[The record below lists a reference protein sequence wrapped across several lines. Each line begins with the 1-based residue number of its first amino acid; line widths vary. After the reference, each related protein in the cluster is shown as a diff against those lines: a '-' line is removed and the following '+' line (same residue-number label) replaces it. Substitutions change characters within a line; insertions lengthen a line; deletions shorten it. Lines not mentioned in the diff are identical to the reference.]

1 MYYIPLIVVS
11 FLAVVYLIGNTHC
24 SIKAYDDLKDGQKVY
39 VCLNPTKKYE
49 EMKVRITNGGKKY
62 AISKEG
68 IPQFRITL
76 LDIASMSVV
85 DENEYEELMQ

>member
-1 MYYIPLIVVS
+1 MYYIPLIVI
-11 FLAVVYLIGNTHC
+11 LIIAAIYLIGNTHC
-24 SIKAYDDLKDGQKVY
+24 SIKAFDALKDGQTVY

-49 EMKVRITNGGKKY
+49 EMKVHITNGGKKY
-62 AISKEG
+62 AINKEG